1 MINVIRTEI
10 EHDLEWKEFLRNQYN
25 LFFDFR
31 FNSYNNNFNKKIKWH
46 NLKFRDPESKKILA
60 IMIGCENISDNK
72 LTYVSSDGVSFG
84 GFLWKKKINLINFI
98 EIAENFIEYLKE
110 HNFKKCILKNPP
122 FLYNKNPN
130 EETEYALIQNGFR
143 VSSVSISNIIDLE
156 DFEFRKISEP
166 KKRSIRK
173 TLKRIEL
180 EIVTKELNH
189 ENFFEYYDILLRNR
203 ELKNV
208 KPTHSLEELL
218 YLRKNLKNDIIL
230 FSACLEGKVVAIC
243 ILFSIN
249 KEMILNFYLAD
260 DENYKM
266 ERVSEFI
273 LYKSIEWAKENNY
286 KYYDTGTSEA
296 NGKLIDGLFAFKKNF
311 LANGFLRKSFELDI
325 NQ

>member
-1 MINVIRTEI
+1 MITVLKTEI
-10 EHDLEWKEFLRNQYN
+10 EQDLEWKEFLRNQYN

-31 FNSYNNNFNKKIKWH
+31 FNSYNNAFDKNITWH
-46 NLKFRDPESKKILA
+46 HLKFRDAESKKILA
-60 IMIGCENISDNK
+60 IMIGCEKISDGK
-72 LTYVSSDGVSFG
+72 PTYVSCDGVSFG

-98 EIAENFIEYLKE
+98 EITESFIKYLQEN
-110 HNFKKCILKNPP
+110 NFEKCVLKNPP
-122 FLYNKNPN
+122 FVYYKNPN
-130 EETEYALIQNGFR
+130 EETEYALIQNGFS

-180 EIVTKELNH
+180 EIVTKELNN
-189 ENFFEYYDILLRNR
+189 ENFSEYYDILFRNR
-203 ELKNV
+203 ELKSV
-208 KPTHSLEELL
+208 KPTHSLEELV
-218 YLRKNLKNDIIL
+218 YLKNNLKNDIIL
-230 FSACLEGKVVAIC
+230 FSACLDGKVVAIC

-249 KEMILNFYLAD
+249 KDMILNFYLAD

-286 KYYDTGTSEA
+286 KYYDTGTSDA
-296 NGKLIDGLFAFKKNF
+296 NGKLLDGLFAFKKNF
-311 LANGFLRKSFELDI
+311 LANGFLRKSFELNI

>member
-1 MINVIRTEI
+1 MIIVIRTEI
-10 EHDLEWKEFLRNQYN
+10 EDDLEWKEFLRNQYN

-31 FNSYNNNFNKKIKWH
+31 FNSYNDFFNKSINWH
-46 NLKFRDPESKKILA
+46 HLKFRDSDSKKILA
-60 IMIGCENISDNK
+60 IMIGCERISDGK
-72 LTYVSSDGVSFG
+72 LTYISSEGVSFG

-98 EIAENFIEYLKE
+98 EITESFIKYLEEN
-110 HNFKKCILKNPP
+110 NFKKCILKNPP

-173 TLKRIEL
+173 TLKKIEL
-180 EIVTKELNH
+180 EIVTKDLNKD
-189 ENFFEYYDILLRNR
+189 NFNEYYDILLRNR
-203 ELKNV
+203 KLKNV
-208 KPTHSLEELL
+208 KPTHSPEELI
-218 YLRKNLKNDIIL
+218 YLKKNLYSDIII
-230 FSACLEGKVVAIC
+230 FSACLNGQVVAIC

-260 DENYKM
+260 DENFKN

-273 LYKSIEWAKENNY
+273 LYKSIEWAKDNNY
-286 KYYDTGTSEA
+286 KYYDTGTSDG

-311 LANGFLRKSFELDI
+311 LANGFLRKSFERDI
-325 NQ
+325 N